1 MKKLHG
7 WQFPD
12 HEKHLPEWMEHPKN
26 QLVLNGRIAYQGRKQ
41 LAARELCKERRT
53 AVDVGG
59 HIGLWSFNLANW
71 FDNVRAFEPVAE
83 HRACF
88 EANVPYDN
96 VELHAIALGDQPGSV
111 SMSTEDGSSGNTTV
125 AGAGDIPMMTLDS
138 VGLSYVDFI
147 KIDCEGY
154 EEKVLRGAVKTIER
168 WRPVICV
175 EQKRDMA
182 TRFGLKVLGAVEF
195 LQERGYK
202 VATEIS
208 GDYLMVPV

>member
-12 HEKHLPEWMEHPKN
+12 HEMHLPQWFNNPKGKV
-26 QLVLNGRIAYQGRKQ
+26 VLNGRSAYQGQKQ
-41 LAARELCKERRT
+41 LAALELCKERRT

-71 FDNVRAFEPVAE
+71 FENVRAFEPVAE

-88 EANVPYDN
+88 EVNVPFDN
-96 VELHAIALGDQPGSV
+96 VELHAIALGDKPGSV
-111 SMSTEDGSSGNTTV
+111 SMTTEMGSSGNTTV
-125 AGAGDIPMMTLDS
+125 AGPGDIPMMTLDS
-138 VGLSYVDFI
+138 IGLSYVDFI

-154 EEKVLRGAVKTIER
+154 EENVLRGSERTIER
-168 WRPVICV
+168 WKPVIIV

-195 LQERGYK
+195 LTDRGYK
-202 VATEIS
+202 VAKEIS
-208 GDYLMVPV
+208 GDYILVPA

>member
-7 WQFPD
+7 WHFPD

-26 QLVLNGRIAYQGRKQ
+26 KLVLNGRIAYQGQKQ
-41 LAARELCKERRT
+41 VAAIELCKERRT

-71 FDNVRAFEPVAE
+71 FENVRAFEPVAE

-88 EANVPYDN
+88 EANVPFDN
-96 VELHAIALGDQPGSV
+96 VELHAIALGSEPGSV
-111 SMSTEDGSSGNTTV
+111 SMKTEDGSSGNTTV
-125 AGAGDIPMMTLDS
+125 AGDGDIPMMTLDS
-138 VGLSYVDFI
+138 IGLSYVDFI

-154 EEKVLRGAVKTIER
+154 EENVLRGAERTLER
-168 WRPVICV
+168 WKPVVIV

-195 LQERGYK
+195 LTERGYR
-202 VATEIS
+202 VAKEIS
-208 GDYLMVPV
+208 GDYIMVPA